1 MMPILKSVVGNG
13 QSATPYFLPTAFY
26 RLPTDREPSNTAN
39 LLILY
44 PVHHLR
50 LNVTLGQNTGKSR
63 PGWAP
68 GQADDQTFL
77 WKWLMCNATI
87 LFLGYIGL
95 MVLVLRTLY
104 KDVILFFL
112 KMKVF
117 RVQSSFDRDNGCQYY
132 VTTKIQV

>member
-1 MMPILKSVVGNG
+1 
-13 QSATPYFLPTAFY
+13 
-26 RLPTDREPSNTAN
+26 
-39 LLILY
+39 
-44 PVHHLR
+44 
-50 LNVTLGQNTGKSR
+50 
-63 PGWAP
+63 
-68 GQADDQTFL
+68 
-77 WKWLMCNATI
+77 MCNATM

-117 RVQSSFDRDNGCQYY
+117 RVQSSFDRYDWCPYY